1 MRVTRLDT
9 GCCELFLKLENQQRG
24 GSIKDRMAL
33 AMVLAAEQYGQLHP
47 GGHIIEATAGNTGI
61 ALALVAQQ
69 RGYRLTLVM
78 PDKFSAEKIAHARA
92 LGAEIISTRSDVTRG
107 HPDYYQDLAT
117 TLAATTGAFYID
129 QFSNPANPAAHEH
142 STAPE
147 IWRQMQRRIDAII
160 CGVGTGG
167 TLTGLGRFFR
177 GVSPRTKMIVA
188 DPEGSILA
196 PLINEGR
203 SVTPGRWLVEGIGE
217 DYVPSICDLSLAKQA
232 ISVSDVDSISAAH
245 RLLRQEGILG
255 GSSTGTLV
263 AAALRYCQSQ
273 TEPQRV
279 VTFVCDTGNK
289 YLSKIYHPGWLKEHG
304 FA

>member
-1 MRVTRLDT
+1 
-9 GCCELFLKLENQQRG
+9 
-24 GSIKDRMAL
+24 MAL
-33 AMVLAAEQYGQLHP
+33 AMVLAAEQSGQLRP

-69 RGYRLTLVM
+69 RGYRLTLIM

-107 HPDYYQDLAT
+107 HPEYYQDRAAG
-117 TLAATTGAFYID
+117 LAAATGAFYID

-147 IWRQMQRRIDAII
+147 IWRQMEHQVDAII

-167 TLTGLGRFFR
+167 TLTGLGQFFR
-177 GVSPRTKMIVA
+177 RVSPKTKMIVA

-203 SVTPGRWLVEGIGE
+203 TVTPGRWLVEGIGE
-217 DYVPSICDLSLAKQA
+217 DFVPPICDLSLTQQA
-232 ISVSDVDSISAAH
+232 ISVSDADSIGAAH
-245 RLLRQEGILG
+245 QLLRQEGILG

-263 AAALRYCQSQ
+263 AAALRYCQAQ
-273 TEPQRV
+273 TTSQRV

-304 FA
+304 LA